1 MSPDTMVSLLRE
13 LLYLIIVFDLFLM
26 IGIISGRQ
34 TLINIIT
41 SLYLAFLL
49 FMQFPYKSSI
59 GDGTLPKL
67 AFFVIISVLM
77 YFLVKRIMPDQFQE
91 NKLEGVGKKIL
102 LSFGAT
108 ILVTIFAI
116 QSLGLGEFLTFGSP
130 AEAIFAPAHLFFW
143 WLVAPLTFL
152 FIVS

>member
-1 MSPDTMVSLLRE
+1 MSPDTMVGLLRE
-13 LLYLIIVFDLFLM
+13 LLYLIVVFDLFLI

-49 FMQFPYKSSI
+49 FVQFPYKDSI
-59 GDGTLPKL
+59 GEGSLPKL
-67 AFFVIISVLM
+67 AFLLVLTVLM
-77 YFLVKRIMPDQFQE
+77 YLLIKRVMPDQFE
-91 NKLEGVGKKIL
+91 EGKLEGVGKKIL

-116 QSLGLGEFLTFGSP
+116 HSLGLGVYLTFGSP
-130 AEAIFAPAHLFFW
+130 AEAIFTPAHLFFW